1 MTPSTTTVPTN
12 IKKFERLKHIR
23 YFSHNLRT
31 LPYQYATADTTRLT
45 MVHFCIH
52 ALDILGALPDSYG
65 ECCGSIG
72 GEDGQIVIPRDAIV
86 SWIYGLQTLPVLASN
101 ADGDSCSN
109 DEGIIQEGGGF
120 RGGTYLG
127 PVVLSS
133 EDNSNNDEQQQKQQ
147 QQCYIHSY
155 DHTHLAMTYC
165 ALCTLL
171 ALNDDLSRINRTGIL
186 QTLQSMQHSDGSF
199 SSISPRRRVNKFGE
213 ENVKKDMMIGEGEV
227 DEPDLRFV
235 YTAAAIRYLLLS
247 SSEDSNENDTIND
260 HDIDV
265 DAAVSYIYS
274 CISYDG
280 AFGLNPGREGH
291 GGSTFCGVAA
301 LYLLGA
307 LNYNHS
313 NKDNDIGKERILLG
327 GKRPQ
332 GWKDNLVRWCVS
344 RQRILNFDHL
354 GMYTPST
361 ITTTTDAAGMQGR
374 PNKPED
380 TCYSYWIGGTLHL
393 LNKARLLDGCAL
405 RDYVL
410 NCQSPY
416 GGFGKV
422 QGSMPDLL
430 HSFYSLAWLS
440 LSNEQDCCD
449 NDDVVD
455 EMKCIISNNNND
467 CPKST
472 SNNYKQQNQ
481 DVEESIQRLSKLD
494 CALGMCAKRVRRWE
508 RGR

>member
-1 MTPSTTTVPTN
+1 
-12 IKKFERLKHIR
+12 
-23 YFSHNLRT
+23 
-31 LPYQYATADTTRLT
+31 
-45 MVHFCIH
+45 
-52 ALDILGALPDSYG
+52 LGALPDSYND
-65 ECCGSIG
+65 CCGLIG
-72 GEDGQIVIPRDAIV
+72 GGGGGQIVIPRDAIV
-86 SWIYGLQTLPVLASN
+86 NWIYGLQALPTLV
-101 ADGDSCSN
+101 SN
-109 DEGIIQEGGGF
+109 DNGNIDDFNNDTDKEDRGIIHEGGGF

-127 PVVLSS
+127 PVFLSS
-133 EDNSNNDEQQQKQQ
+133 DDDSNNDEQQQ
-147 QQCYIHSY
+147 CYIHPY

-186 QTLQSMQHSDGSF
+186 QTLQGMQHSDGSF
-199 SSISPRRRVNKFGE
+199 SSISTRHRRRRRKHCNTTDNKLGE
-213 ENVKKDMMIGEGEV
+213 ENVKKDMRIGEGEV

-247 SSEDSNENDTIND
+247 SSEENNNTIND

-265 DAAVSYIYS
+265 NAAISYIYS

-313 NKDNDIGKERILLG
+313 NKDNDINKERILLG
-327 GKRPQ
+327 GGRQ
-332 GWKDNLVRWCVS
+332 GWKENLVRWCVS
-344 RQRILNFDHL
+344 RQRVINFNHL

-361 ITTTTDAAGMQGR
+361 ITTAAAGVQGR

-393 LNKARLLDGCAL
+393 LNEAQLLDGWAL
-405 RDYVL
+405 REYVL

-449 NDDVVD
+449 NDYVVD
-455 EMKCIISNNNND
+455 KMKCVIRNNNSND
-467 CPKST
+467 CPEST
-472 SNNYKQQNQ
+472 SNNYKHL
-481 DVEESIQRLSKLD
+481 DVEESIRRLSKLD

-508 RGR
+508 GSLNL

>member
-1 MTPSTTTVPTN
+1 MTPS
-12 IKKFERLKHIR
+12 ILRLKHIR

-86 SWIYGLQTLPVLASN
+86 NWIYGLQTLPVLASN

-227 DEPDLRFV
+227 VNQIYVLCTLPRQYDIYCSRHPR
-235 YTAAAIRYLLLS
+235 TATK
-247 SSEDSNENDTIND
+247 TI
-260 HDIDV
+260 
-265 DAAVSYIYS
+265 
-274 CISYDG
+274 
-280 AFGLNPGREGH
+280 
-291 GGSTFCGVAA
+291 
-301 LYLLGA
+301 
-307 LNYNHS
+307 
-313 NKDNDIGKERILLG
+313 
-327 GKRPQ
+327 Q
-332 GWKDNLVRWCVS
+332 
-344 RQRILNFDHL
+344 
-354 GMYTPST
+354 ST
-361 ITTTTDAAGMQGR
+361 ITILT
-374 PNKPED
+374 
-380 TCYSYWIGGTLHL
+380 
-393 LNKARLLDGCAL
+393 
-405 RDYVL
+405 
-410 NCQSPY
+410 
-416 GGFGKV
+416 
-422 QGSMPDLL
+422 SMPLY
-430 HSFYSLAWLS
+430 HTFIHAYPTM
-440 LSNEQDCCD
+440 
-449 NDDVVD
+449 VH
-455 EMKCIISNNNND
+455 
-467 CPKST
+467 
-472 SNNYKQQNQ
+472 
-481 DVEESIQRLSKLD
+481 LD
-494 CALGMCAKRVRRWE
+494 
-508 RGR
+508 

>member
-1 MTPSTTTVPTN
+1 
-12 IKKFERLKHIR
+12 
-23 YFSHNLRT
+23 
-31 LPYQYATADTTRLT
+31 

-52 ALDILGALPDSYG
+52 ALDILDALPDSYG

-72 GEDGQIVIPRDAIV
+72 GEDGGGQIVIPRDAIV
-86 SWIYGLQTLPVLASN
+86 NWIYGLQALPVLAN
-101 ADGDSCSN
+101 DNDDSCNYDYDDHTKDKS
-109 DEGIIQEGGGF
+109 IIQEGGGF

-133 EDNSNNDEQQQKQQ
+133 DDSNNYEPPQQ

-199 SSISPRRRVNKFGE
+199 SAISPRRRRRKPCNTTTNNKFGE
-213 ENVKKDMMIGEGEV
+213 ENVMKDMMIGEGEI

-247 SSEDSNENDTIND
+247 STEDNSSGSNENDTIKD
-260 HDIDV
+260 YDIDV

-301 LYLLGA
+301 MYLLGA

-313 NKDNDIGKERILLG
+313 NKDNDIDKERILLG
-327 GKRPQ
+327 CERQ
-332 GWKDNLVRWCVS
+332 GWKENLVRWCVS
-344 RQRILNFDHL
+344 RQRILYFDHL
-354 GMYTPST
+354 GIYTPST
-361 ITTTTDAAGMQGR
+361 ITTTAAAGMQGR

-380 TCYSYWIGGTLHL
+380 TCYSYWIGGTIHL
-393 LNKARLLDGCAL
+393 LNEARLLDGCAL
-405 RDYVL
+405 
-410 NCQSPY
+410 
-416 GGFGKV
+416 
-422 QGSMPDLL
+422 
-430 HSFYSLAWLS
+430 
-440 LSNEQDCCD
+440 
-449 NDDVVD
+449 
-455 EMKCIISNNNND
+455 
-467 CPKST
+467 
-472 SNNYKQQNQ
+472 
-481 DVEESIQRLSKLD
+481 
-494 CALGMCAKRVRRWE
+494 
-508 RGR
+508 